1 LNEIQN
7 YLFFMS
13 VDLWFIISLVYLTQL
28 QTAINAMYRKKPL
41 LSTASLAVALALKL
55 ALRVALPQ
63 AIALSTAMLIVPSVL
78 AADLDALEQPQVPKL
93 KDAKPKPSNPPPP
106 PKNPGS
112 SAPGGRRDRS
122 ACPQDTEAATT
133 GPILT
138 ALSPTTKPGL
148 TLAERP
154 TFLVYVPKTSAK
166 TAEFSLRNQNG
177 SGVYRTT
184 LTLTNTPDIVSISLP
199 SNAPALEIKK
209 RYMWSFAVI
218 CNPSDRVEDQF
229 VTGTVQRTEL
239 EPTRLRQIE
248 QAPLKQRVSLY
259 QKADIWYDAFAILFE
274 ARRTQ
279 PNDPSISAAWREFLQ
294 FGGVDGMIDN
304 K

>member
-1 LNEIQN
+1 
-7 YLFFMS
+7 
-13 VDLWFIISLVYLTQL
+13 
-28 QTAINAMYRKKPL
+28 MYCRKPL
-41 LSTASLAVALALKL
+41 LCAASLGVALAFEL
-55 ALRVALPQ
+55 

-78 AADLDALEQPQVPKL
+78 AAELDARGQSQVSKKV

-106 PKNPGS
+106 PPPNNPGS
-112 SAPGGRRDRS
+112 SAPGGRRDRTN
-122 ACPQDTEAATT
+122 CPQDTEAATT
-133 GPILT
+133 GPFLT

-184 LTLTNTPDIVSISLP
+184 LALTNTPDIVSISLP
-199 SNAPALEIKK
+199 SNAPSLEIKK
-209 RYMWSFAVI
+209 RYTWSFAVI
-218 CNPSDRVEDQF
+218 CNPSDRIEDKF

-248 QAPLKQRVSLY
+248 QAPLIQRISLY
-259 QKADIWYDAFAILFE
+259 QKAHIWYDALPILLE
-274 ARRTQ
+274 LRRSQ
-279 PNDPSISAAWREFLQ
+279 PNDSSISSAWREFLQ
-294 FGGVDGMIDN
+294 SGGVDAMIDN
-304 K
+304 KLKDNK